1 MATYKVPQDVEAED
15 RLLGPFT
22 FRQFVYLLIAAIAG
36 ALAAALFQIFPLLA
50 LLPAPVIFFFLVLA
64 LPLKKDQPMETY
76 LAAIVSF
83 YMKPNKRF
91 WRPGQGETTI
101 QITAPKIVE
110 KSRTRDLSEEEASH
124 RLSFLSNLIDSE
136 GYAIRG
142 NHNTN
147 FTENFIADAT
157 DVNDFMD
164 DSQNQNLINLMQK
177 EKVARHAEIINQMK
191 AAINNTENA
200 VGPATIS
207 SHQATL
213 GSNPF
218 NQNQTTPNQVTP
230 NQTTSNPFT
239 QNQTTPNQ
247 PTTNPFIQNQTVPN
261 QPTTNPFIQNQTVQ
275 NANTLANRNQSIL
288 NSNYQN
294 LANNQNF
301 SIDTISKEA
310 NRYRENL
317 APNLAP
323 QTFVTQTPYTP
334 NFIQPPTIPPNINQ
348 NPFIQH

>member
-22 FRQFVYLLIAAIAG
+22 FRQFIYLLIAAIAG

-50 LLPAPVIFFFLVLA
+50 ILPLPVIIFFLILA

-110 KSRTRDLSEEEASH
+110 KSRTRDISEEEASH
-124 RLSFLSNLIDSE
+124 RLSFLSNLVDSE

-142 NHNTN
+142 NHNGN
-147 FTENFIADAT
+147 FTENFIADT
-157 DVNDFMD
+157 EDVNDFMD

-200 VGPATIS
+200 IGPATIS

-218 NQNQTTPNQVTP
+218 TQNQSTPNQPTP
-230 NQTTSNPFT
+230 NPST

-247 PTTNPFIQNQTVPN
+247 TTPTPSI
-261 QPTTNPFIQNQTVQ
+261 Q

-301 SIDTISKEA
+301 SINTISKEA

-334 NFIQPPTIPPNINQ
+334 NFTQPPTNNPKINQ

>member
-50 LLPAPVIFFFLVLA
+50 ILPLPVVIFFLILA

-110 KSRTRDLSEEEASH
+110 KSRTRDISEEEASH
-124 RLSFLSNLIDSE
+124 RLSFLSNLVDSE

-142 NHNTN
+142 NHNGN
-147 FTENFIADAT
+147 FTENFIADT
-157 DVNDFMD
+157 EDVNDFMD

-200 VGPATIS
+200 MAPATIS

-218 NQNQTTPNQVTP
+218 SQNQTTMSQTLSNQP
-230 NQTTSNPFT
+230 IPNPFT
-239 QNQTTPNQ
+239 QNQT
-247 PTTNPFIQNQTVPN
+247 IQS
-261 QPTTNPFIQNQTVQ
+261 
-275 NANTLANRNQSIL
+275 ANTLTNRNQSIL

-301 SIDTISKEA
+301 SINTISKEA

-317 APNLAP
+317 APNVAP

-334 NFIQPPTIPPNINQ
+334 NFTQPPTTPPNINQ
-348 NPFIQH
+348 NPFIQN

>member
-50 LLPAPVIFFFLVLA
+50 LLPTPVIFFFLVLA

-76 LAAIVSF
+76 LAAIISF

-110 KSRTRDLSEEEASH
+110 KSRTRDISEEEASH
-124 RLSFLSNLIDSE
+124 RLSFLSNLVDSE

-142 NHNTN
+142 NHNGN
-147 FTENFIADAT
+147 FTENFIADT
-157 DVNDFMD
+157 EDVNDFMD

-191 AAINNTENA
+191 AAINNTEN
-200 VGPATIS
+200 VMGPATIS

-218 NQNQTTPNQVTP
+218 SQNQSTPNQPTPNPFTPNQTTPNQ
-230 NQTTSNPFT
+230 TTS
-239 QNQTTPNQ
+239 TPS
-247 PTTNPFIQNQTVPN
+247 I
-261 QPTTNPFIQNQTVQ
+261 Q

-301 SIDTISKEA
+301 SINTISKEA

-334 NFIQPPTIPPNINQ
+334 NFTQPPTNTPNINQ

>member
-50 LLPAPVIFFFLVLA
+50 ILPLPVVIFFLILA

-110 KSRTRDLSEEEASH
+110 KSRTRDISEEEASH
-124 RLSFLSNLIDSE
+124 RLSFLSNLVDSE

-142 NHNTN
+142 NHNGN
-147 FTENFIADAT
+147 FTENFIADT
-157 DVNDFMD
+157 EDVNDFMD

-200 VGPATIS
+200 MGTATIS
-207 SHQATL
+207 SHQANL

-218 NQNQTTPNQVTP
+218 SQNQTTMSQTPSNQPAPNPFLQNQTIQ
-230 NQTTSNPFT
+230 NQTTSNPS
-239 QNQTTPNQ
+239 
-247 PTTNPFIQNQTVPN
+247 I
-261 QPTTNPFIQNQTVQ
+261 Q

-301 SIDTISKEA
+301 SINTISKEA

-334 NFIQPPTIPPNINQ
+334 NFTQPPTTPPNINQ
-348 NPFIQH
+348 NPFIQN

>member
-50 LLPAPVIFFFLVLA
+50 LLPTPVIFFFLVLA

-76 LAAIVSF
+76 LAAIISF

-110 KSRTRDLSEEEASH
+110 KSRTRDISEEEASH
-124 RLSFLSNLIDSE
+124 RLSFLSNLVDSE

-142 NHNTN
+142 NHNGN
-147 FTENFIADAT
+147 FTENFIADT
-157 DVNDFMD
+157 EDVNDFMD

-191 AAINNTENA
+191 AAINNTEY
-200 VGPATIS
+200 VMGPATIS
-207 SHQATL
+207 SHQPTL

-218 NQNQTTPNQVTP
+218 SQNQTTMSQAQSNQTASNPFLQNQTTPNQI
-230 NQTTSNPFT
+230 
-239 QNQTTPNQ
+239 
-247 PTTNPFIQNQTVPN
+247 IQNPS
-261 QPTTNPFIQNQTVQ
+261 VQ

-301 SIDTISKEA
+301 SINTISKEA

-317 APNLAP
+317 APNAAP

-334 NFIQPPTIPPNINQ
+334 NFTQPPTNNPKINQ

>member
-50 LLPAPVIFFFLVLA
+50 ILPLPVIIFFLILA

-110 KSRTRDLSEEEASH
+110 KSRTRDISEEEASH
-124 RLSFLSNLIDSE
+124 RLSFLSNLVDSE

-142 NHNTN
+142 NHNGN
-147 FTENFIADAT
+147 FTENFIADT
-157 DVNDFMD
+157 EDVNDFMD

-218 NQNQTTPNQVTP
+218 SQNQTTQNPFVQNQTIP
-230 NQTTSNPFT
+230 NQT
-239 QNQTTPNQ
+239 
-247 PTTNPFIQNQTVPN
+247 IQNPS
-261 QPTTNPFIQNQTVQ
+261 IQS
-275 NANTLANRNQSIL
+275 ANTLTNRNQSIL

-301 SIDTISKEA
+301 SINTISKEA

-334 NFIQPPTIPPNINQ
+334 NFNQPPTNTPNINQ

>member
-50 LLPAPVIFFFLVLA
+50 ILPLPVIIFFLILA

-110 KSRTRDLSEEEASH
+110 KSRTRDISEEEASH
-124 RLSFLSNLIDSE
+124 RLSFLSNLVDSE

-142 NHNTN
+142 NHNGN
-147 FTENFIADAT
+147 FTENFIADT
-157 DVNDFMD
+157 EDVNDFMD

-200 VGPATIS
+200 MGTATIS
-207 SHQATL
+207 SHQANL

-218 NQNQTTPNQVTP
+218 SQNQTTMSQTPSNQPVPNPFLQNQTIQ
-230 NQTTSNPFT
+230 NQTTSNPS
-239 QNQTTPNQ
+239 
-247 PTTNPFIQNQTVPN
+247 I
-261 QPTTNPFIQNQTVQ
+261 Q

-301 SIDTISKEA
+301 SINTISKEA

-317 APNLAP
+317 APNIAP
-323 QTFVTQTPYTP
+323 QTFVTQIPYSP
-334 NFIQPPTIPPNINQ
+334 NFTQPPTNNPNINQ
-348 NPFIQH
+348 NPFIQN

>member
-50 LLPAPVIFFFLVLA
+50 ILPLPVIIFFLILA

-110 KSRTRDLSEEEASH
+110 KSRTRDISEEEASH
-124 RLSFLSNLIDSE
+124 RLSFLSNLVDSE

-142 NHNTN
+142 NHNGN
-147 FTENFIADAT
+147 FTENFIADT
-157 DVNDFMD
+157 EDVNDFMD

-200 VGPATIS
+200 MGPATIS
-207 SHQATL
+207 SHQTTL
-213 GSNPF
+213 GSNSF
-218 NQNQTTPNQVTP
+218 NQNQTTMSQTSSNQPTP
-230 NQTTSNPFT
+230 NPFT
-239 QNQTTPNQ
+239 QNQT
-247 PTTNPFIQNQTVPN
+247 IQNT
-261 QPTTNPFIQNQTVQ
+261 
-275 NANTLANRNQSIL
+275 NTLANRNQSIL

-301 SIDTISKEA
+301 SINTISKEA

-317 APNLAP
+317 APNAAP

-334 NFIQPPTIPPNINQ
+334 NFTQPPTTPPNINQ

>member
-50 LLPAPVIFFFLVLA
+50 ILPLPVVIFFLILA

-110 KSRTRDLSEEEASH
+110 KSRTRDISEEEASH
-124 RLSFLSNLIDSE
+124 RLSFLSNLVDSE

-142 NHNTN
+142 NHNGN
-147 FTENFIADAT
+147 FTENFIADT
-157 DVNDFMD
+157 EDVNDFMD

-191 AAINNTENA
+191 AAINNTEN
-200 VGPATIS
+200 VMGPATIS

-218 NQNQTTPNQVTP
+218 SQNQSTPNQPTPNPFTPNQTTPNQ
-230 NQTTSNPFT
+230 TTS
-239 QNQTTPNQ
+239 TPS
-247 PTTNPFIQNQTVPN
+247 I
-261 QPTTNPFIQNQTVQ
+261 Q

-301 SIDTISKEA
+301 SINTISKEA

-317 APNLAP
+317 APNVAP

-334 NFIQPPTIPPNINQ
+334 NFTQPPTNNPNINQ

>member
-50 LLPAPVIFFFLVLA
+50 ILPLPVIIFFLILA

-110 KSRTRDLSEEEASH
+110 KSRTRDISEEEASH
-124 RLSFLSNLIDSE
+124 RLSFLSNLVDSE

-142 NHNTN
+142 NHNGN
-147 FTENFIADAT
+147 FTENFIADT
-157 DVNDFMD
+157 EDVNDFMD

-218 NQNQTTPNQVTP
+218 SQNQTTISQTPSNQPTP
-230 NQTTSNPFT
+230 NPFT
-239 QNQTTPNQ
+239 QNQT
-247 PTTNPFIQNQTVPN
+247 IQS
-261 QPTTNPFIQNQTVQ
+261 
-275 NANTLANRNQSIL
+275 ANTLTNRNQSIL

-301 SIDTISKEA
+301 SINTISKEA

-317 APNLAP
+317 APNAAP

-334 NFIQPPTIPPNINQ
+334 NFTQPPTNNPNINQ
-348 NPFIQH
+348 NPFIQN

>member
-50 LLPAPVIFFFLVLA
+50 ILPLPVVIFFLILA

-110 KSRTRDLSEEEASH
+110 KSRTRDISEEEASH
-124 RLSFLSNLIDSE
+124 RLSFLSNLVDSE

-142 NHNTN
+142 NHNGN
-147 FTENFIADAT
+147 FTENFIADT
-157 DVNDFMD
+157 EDVNDFMD

-200 VGPATIS
+200 MGPATIS
-207 SHQATL
+207 SHQAPL
-213 GSNPF
+213 G
-218 NQNQTTPNQVTP
+218 
-230 NQTTSNPFT
+230 SNPFT
-239 QNQTTPNQ
+239 QNQTTISQTPSNQ
-247 PTTNPFIQNQTVPN
+247 PTPNPFTQNQT
-261 QPTTNPFIQNQTVQ
+261 IQST
-275 NANTLANRNQSIL
+275 NTLANRNQSIL

-301 SIDTISKEA
+301 SINTISKEA

-317 APNLAP
+317 APNAAP

-334 NFIQPPTIPPNINQ
+334 NFTQPPTNTPNINQ

>member
-50 LLPAPVIFFFLVLA
+50 ILPLPVIIFFLILA

-110 KSRTRDLSEEEASH
+110 KSRTRDISEEEASH
-124 RLSFLSNLIDSE
+124 RLSFLSNLVDSE

-142 NHNTN
+142 NHNGN
-147 FTENFIADAT
+147 FTENFIADT
-157 DVNDFMD
+157 EDVNDFMD

-200 VGPATIS
+200 MGPATIS

-218 NQNQTTPNQVTP
+218 SQNQTTQNPFVQNQTIP
-230 NQTTSNPFT
+230 NQT
-239 QNQTTPNQ
+239 
-247 PTTNPFIQNQTVPN
+247 IQNPS
-261 QPTTNPFIQNQTVQ
+261 IQS
-275 NANTLANRNQSIL
+275 ANTLTNRNQSIL

-301 SIDTISKEA
+301 SINTISKEA

-334 NFIQPPTIPPNINQ
+334 NFNQPPTNTPNINQ

>member
-50 LLPAPVIFFFLVLA
+50 LLPTPVIFFFLVLA

-76 LAAIVSF
+76 LAAIISF

-91 WRPGQGETTI
+91 WRPGQDETTI

-110 KSRTRDLSEEEASH
+110 KSRTRDISEEEASH
-124 RLSFLSNLIDSE
+124 RLSFLSNLVDSE

-142 NHNTN
+142 NHNGN
-147 FTENFIADAT
+147 FTENFIADT
-157 DVNDFMD
+157 EDVNDFMD

-191 AAINNTENA
+191 AAINNTEN
-200 VGPATIS
+200 VMGPATIS

-218 NQNQTTPNQVTP
+218 TQNQATM
-230 NQTTSNPFT
+230 NQTSSNQPTPNPFT
-239 QNQTTPNQ
+239 QNQT
-247 PTTNPFIQNQTVPN
+247 IQNT
-261 QPTTNPFIQNQTVQ
+261 
-275 NANTLANRNQSIL
+275 NTLANRNQSIL

-301 SIDTISKEA
+301 SINTISKEA

-317 APNLAP
+317 APNAAP

-334 NFIQPPTIPPNINQ
+334 NFTQPPTNNPKINQ

>member
-22 FRQFVYLLIAAIAG
+22 FRQFIYLLIAAIAG

-50 LLPAPVIFFFLVLA
+50 ILPLPVIIFFLILA

-110 KSRTRDLSEEEASH
+110 KSRTRDISEEEASH
-124 RLSFLSNLIDSE
+124 RLSFLSNLVDSE

-142 NHNTN
+142 NHNGN
-147 FTENFIADAT
+147 FTENFIADT
-157 DVNDFMD
+157 EDVNDFMD

-200 VGPATIS
+200 MGPATIS

-218 NQNQTTPNQVTP
+218 
-230 NQTTSNPFT
+230 T

-247 PTTNPFIQNQTVPN
+247 STTNPFIQNQTIPN
-261 QPTTNPFIQNQTVQ
+261 QATSTPSIQ

-301 SIDTISKEA
+301 SINTISKEA

-334 NFIQPPTIPPNINQ
+334 NFTQPPINNPNINQ
-348 NPFIQH
+348 NPFIQN

>member
-50 LLPAPVIFFFLVLA
+50 ILPLPVVIFFLILA

-110 KSRTRDLSEEEASH
+110 KSRTRDISEEEASH
-124 RLSFLSNLIDSE
+124 RLSFLSNLVDSE

-142 NHNTN
+142 NHNGN
-147 FTENFIADAT
+147 FTENFIADT
-157 DVNDFMD
+157 EDVNDFMD

-200 VGPATIS
+200 MGTATIS
-207 SHQATL
+207 SHQANL

-218 NQNQTTPNQVTP
+218 SQNQTMP
-230 NQTTSNPFT
+230 
-239 QNQTTPNQ
+239 
-247 PTTNPFIQNQTVPN
+247 
-261 QPTTNPFIQNQTVQ
+261 NQTVQ
-275 NANTLANRNQSIL
+275 NSNTIDYRNQSIL

-301 SIDTISKEA
+301 SINTISKEA

-334 NFIQPPTIPPNINQ
+334 NFTQPPTNNPNINQ
-348 NPFIQH
+348 NPFIQN

>member
-50 LLPAPVIFFFLVLA
+50 ILPLPVIIFFLILA

-200 VGPATIS
+200 MSPATIS

-218 NQNQTTPNQVTP
+218 
-230 NQTTSNPFT
+230 T

-247 PTTNPFIQNQTVPN
+247 PA
-261 QPTTNPFIQNQTVQ
+261 TNPFIQNQTVQ

-301 SIDTISKEA
+301 SINTISKEA

-334 NFIQPPTIPPNINQ
+334 NFTQPPTNNPNIN
-348 NPFIQH
+348 

>member
-50 LLPAPVIFFFLVLA
+50 ILPLPVVIFFLILA

-76 LAAIVSF
+76 LAAIISF

-110 KSRTRDLSEEEASH
+110 KSRTRDISEEEASH
-124 RLSFLSNLIDSE
+124 RLSFLSNLVDSE

-142 NHNTN
+142 NHNGN
-147 FTENFIADAT
+147 FTENFIADT
-157 DVNDFMD
+157 EDVNDFMD

-200 VGPATIS
+200 MGPATIS

-218 NQNQTTPNQVTP
+218 TQNQTTMSQTSSNQPTP
-230 NQTTSNPFT
+230 NPFT
-239 QNQTTPNQ
+239 QNQT
-247 PTTNPFIQNQTVPN
+247 IQNT
-261 QPTTNPFIQNQTVQ
+261 
-275 NANTLANRNQSIL
+275 NTLANRNQSIL

-301 SIDTISKEA
+301 SINTISKEA

-317 APNLAP
+317 APNAAP

-334 NFIQPPTIPPNINQ
+334 NFTQPPTTPPNINQ

>member
-50 LLPAPVIFFFLVLA
+50 ILPLPVIIFFLILA

-110 KSRTRDLSEEEASH
+110 KSRTRDISEEEASH
-124 RLSFLSNLIDSE
+124 RLSFLSNLVDSE

-142 NHNTN
+142 NHNGN
-147 FTENFIADAT
+147 FTENFITDT
-157 DVNDFMD
+157 EDVNDFMD

-200 VGPATIS
+200 MGPATIS

-218 NQNQTTPNQVTP
+218 AQNQVTQNLSTPNPFAQNQTTPNQ
-230 NQTTSNPFT
+230 
-239 QNQTTPNQ
+239 
-247 PTTNPFIQNQTVPN
+247 
-261 QPTTNPFIQNQTVQ
+261 TVQ
-275 NANTLANRNQSIL
+275 NSNTIDYRNQSIL

-301 SIDTISKEA
+301 SINTISKEA

-317 APNLAP
+317 APNAAP

-334 NFIQPPTIPPNINQ
+334 NFTQPPTTPPNINQ
-348 NPFIQH
+348 NPFIQN

>member
-164 DSQNQNLINLMQK
+164 DNQNQNLINLMQK

-191 AAINNTENA
+191 AAINNTEKA
-200 VGPATIS
+200 MGPATIS

-213 GSNPF
+213 G
-218 NQNQTTPNQVTP
+218 
-230 NQTTSNPFT
+230 SNPFT

-323 QTFVTQTPYTP
+323 QTFITQTPYTP
-334 NFIQPPTIPPNINQ
+334 NFTQPPTNNPNINQ
-348 NPFIQH
+348 NPFIQN

>member
-50 LLPAPVIFFFLVLA
+50 ILPLPVIIFFLILA

-110 KSRTRDLSEEEASH
+110 KSRTRDISEEEASH
-124 RLSFLSNLIDSE
+124 RLSFLSNLVDSE

-142 NHNTN
+142 NHNGN
-147 FTENFIADAT
+147 FTENFIADT
-157 DVNDFMD
+157 EDVNDFMD

-200 VGPATIS
+200 MGPATIS

-218 NQNQTTPNQVTP
+218 AQNQPTP
-230 NQTTSNPFT
+230 NPFT
-239 QNQTTPNQ
+239 QNQTTSTPS
-247 PTTNPFIQNQTVPN
+247 IQNT
-261 QPTTNPFIQNQTVQ
+261 
-275 NANTLANRNQSIL
+275 NTLANRNQSIL

-301 SIDTISKEA
+301 SINTISKEA

-334 NFIQPPTIPPNINQ
+334 NFTQPPTNNPNINQ
-348 NPFIQH
+348 NPFIQN

>member
-50 LLPAPVIFFFLVLA
+50 ILPLPVIIFFLILA

-110 KSRTRDLSEEEASH
+110 KSRTRDISEEEASH
-124 RLSFLSNLIDSE
+124 RLSFLSNLVDSE

-142 NHNTN
+142 NHNGN
-147 FTENFIADAT
+147 FTENFIADT
-157 DVNDFMD
+157 EDVNDFMD

-200 VGPATIS
+200 MGPATIS

-213 GSNPF
+213 DSNSF
-218 NQNQTTPNQVTP
+218 TQNQSTPNQPTP
-230 NQTTSNPFT
+230 NPFT

-247 PTTNPFIQNQTVPN
+247 SAPNPFAQNQTA
-261 QPTTNPFIQNQTVQ
+261 Q

-301 SIDTISKEA
+301 SINTISKEA

-334 NFIQPPTIPPNINQ
+334 NFTQPPTNNPNINQ
-348 NPFIQH
+348 NPFIQN

>member
-50 LLPAPVIFFFLVLA
+50 ILPLPVIIFFLILA

-76 LAAIVSF
+76 LAAIISF

-110 KSRTRDLSEEEASH
+110 KSRTRDISEEEASH
-124 RLSFLSNLIDSE
+124 RLSFLSNLVDSE

-142 NHNTN
+142 NHNGN
-147 FTENFIADAT
+147 FTENFIADT
-157 DVNDFMD
+157 EDVNDFMD

-200 VGPATIS
+200 MGPATIS

-218 NQNQTTPNQVTP
+218 SQNQTTMSQTASNQPTP
-230 NQTTSNPFT
+230 NPFT
-239 QNQTTPNQ
+239 QNQT
-247 PTTNPFIQNQTVPN
+247 IQS
-261 QPTTNPFIQNQTVQ
+261 
-275 NANTLANRNQSIL
+275 ANTLTNRNQSIL

-301 SIDTISKEA
+301 SINTISKEA

-317 APNLAP
+317 APNAAP

-334 NFIQPPTIPPNINQ
+334 NFTQPPTNTPNINQ

>member
-50 LLPAPVIFFFLVLA
+50 ILPLPVIIFFLILA

-110 KSRTRDLSEEEASH
+110 KSRTRDISEEEASH
-124 RLSFLSNLIDSE
+124 RLSFLSNLVDSE

-142 NHNTN
+142 NHNGN
-147 FTENFIADAT
+147 FTENFIADT
-157 DVNDFMD
+157 EDVNDFMD

-218 NQNQTTPNQVTP
+218 
-230 NQTTSNPFT
+230 S

-247 PTTNPFIQNQTVPN
+247 PTPNPFTPNQTTPN
-261 QPTTNPFIQNQTVQ
+261 QTTSTPSIQ

-301 SIDTISKEA
+301 SINTISKEA

-317 APNLAP
+317 APNVAP

-334 NFIQPPTIPPNINQ
+334 NFTQPPTNNPNINQ

>member
-50 LLPAPVIFFFLVLA
+50 ILPLPVIIFFLILA

-110 KSRTRDLSEEEASH
+110 KSRTRDISEEEASH
-124 RLSFLSNLIDSE
+124 RLSFLSNLVDSE

-142 NHNTN
+142 NHNGN
-147 FTENFIADAT
+147 FTENFIADT
-157 DVNDFMD
+157 EDVNDFMD

-200 VGPATIS
+200 MGPATIS

-218 NQNQTTPNQVTP
+218 
-230 NQTTSNPFT
+230 T

-247 PTTNPFIQNQTVPN
+247 ISSNQPTPNPFTQNQT
-261 QPTTNPFIQNQTVQ
+261 IQNT
-275 NANTLANRNQSIL
+275 NTLANRNQSIL

-301 SIDTISKEA
+301 SINTISKEA

-317 APNLAP
+317 APNAAP

-334 NFIQPPTIPPNINQ
+334 NFTQPPTTPPNINQ

>member
-50 LLPAPVIFFFLVLA
+50 ILPLPVVIFFLILA

-76 LAAIVSF
+76 LAAIISF

-110 KSRTRDLSEEEASH
+110 KSRTRDISEEEASH
-124 RLSFLSNLIDSE
+124 RLSFLSNLVDSE

-142 NHNTN
+142 NHNGN
-147 FTENFIADAT
+147 FTENFIADT
-157 DVNDFMD
+157 EDVNDFMD

-200 VGPATIS
+200 MGPATIS
-207 SHQATL
+207 SHQTTL
-213 GSNPF
+213 GSNSFSQNQTTMSQAQSNQTASNPF
-218 NQNQTTPNQVTP
+218 LQNQTTPNQI
-230 NQTTSNPFT
+230 
-239 QNQTTPNQ
+239 
-247 PTTNPFIQNQTVPN
+247 IQNPS
-261 QPTTNPFIQNQTVQ
+261 VQ
-275 NANTLANRNQSIL
+275 NTNTLANRNQSIL

-301 SIDTISKEA
+301 SINTISKEA

-317 APNLAP
+317 APNAAP

-334 NFIQPPTIPPNINQ
+334 NFTQPPTTPPNINQ

>member
-15 RLLGPFT
+15 SLLGPFT

-50 LLPAPVIFFFLVLA
+50 ILPLPVVIFFLILA

-110 KSRTRDLSEEEASH
+110 KSRTRDISEEEASH
-124 RLSFLSNLIDSE
+124 RLSFLSNLVDSE

-142 NHNTN
+142 NHNGN
-147 FTENFIADAT
+147 FTENFIADT
-157 DVNDFMD
+157 EDVNDFMD

-191 AAINNTENA
+191 AAINNTEN
-200 VGPATIS
+200 VMGPTTIS

-218 NQNQTTPNQVTP
+218 TQNQATMNQTSSNQTAPNPFLQNQT
-230 NQTTSNPFT
+230 
-239 QNQTTPNQ
+239 
-247 PTTNPFIQNQTVPN
+247 IQNQT
-261 QPTTNPFIQNQTVQ
+261 IQS
-275 NANTLANRNQSIL
+275 ANTLTNRNQSIL

-301 SIDTISKEA
+301 SINTISKEA

-317 APNLAP
+317 APDAAP

-334 NFIQPPTIPPNINQ
+334 NFTQPPTNNPKINQ

>member
-50 LLPAPVIFFFLVLA
+50 ILPLPVIIFFLILA

-124 RLSFLSNLIDSE
+124 RLSFLSNLVDSE

-142 NHNTN
+142 NHNGN
-147 FTENFIADAT
+147 FTENFIADT
-157 DVNDFMD
+157 EDVNDFMD

-200 VGPATIS
+200 MGTATIS
-207 SHQATL
+207 SHQANL

-218 NQNQTTPNQVTP
+218 SQNQTTMSQTPSNQPAPNPFLQNQTIQ
-230 NQTTSNPFT
+230 NQTTSNPS
-239 QNQTTPNQ
+239 
-247 PTTNPFIQNQTVPN
+247 I
-261 QPTTNPFIQNQTVQ
+261 Q

-301 SIDTISKEA
+301 SINTISKEA

-317 APNLAP
+317 APNAAP

-334 NFIQPPTIPPNINQ
+334 NFTQPPTTPPNINQ
-348 NPFIQH
+348 NPFIQN

>member
-22 FRQFVYLLIAAIAG
+22 FRQFIYLLIAAIAG

-50 LLPAPVIFFFLVLA
+50 LLPTPVIFFFLVLA

-76 LAAIVSF
+76 LAAIISF

-110 KSRTRDLSEEEASH
+110 KSRTRDISEEEASH
-124 RLSFLSNLIDSE
+124 RLSFLSNLVDSE

-142 NHNTN
+142 NHNGN
-147 FTENFIADAT
+147 FTENFIADT
-157 DVNDFMD
+157 EDVNDFMD

-200 VGPATIS
+200 MGPATIS
-207 SHQATL
+207 SHQANL

-218 NQNQTTPNQVTP
+218 SQNQTTMSQTPSNQP
-230 NQTTSNPFT
+230 APNPFL
-239 QNQTTPNQ
+239 QNQT
-247 PTTNPFIQNQTVPN
+247 IQNQT
-261 QPTTNPFIQNQTVQ
+261 IQS
-275 NANTLANRNQSIL
+275 ANTLTNRNQSIL

-301 SIDTISKEA
+301 SINTISKEA

-317 APNLAP
+317 TPNLAP

-334 NFIQPPTIPPNINQ
+334 NFTQPPTNNPNINQ
-348 NPFIQH
+348 NPFIQN

>member
-50 LLPAPVIFFFLVLA
+50 ILPLPVIIFFLILA

-83 YMKPNKRF
+83 YMKPNKHF

-124 RLSFLSNLIDSE
+124 RLSFLSNLVDSE

-142 NHNTN
+142 NHNGN
-147 FTENFIADAT
+147 FTENFIADT
-157 DVNDFMD
+157 EDVNDFMD
-164 DSQNQNLINLMQK
+164 DSQNQNLINLIQK

-191 AAINNTENA
+191 AAINNTEN
-200 VGPATIS
+200 VMGPATIS
-207 SHQATL
+207 SHQVTL

-218 NQNQTTPNQVTP
+218 AQNQPTP
-230 NQTTSNPFT
+230 NPFT
-239 QNQTTPNQ
+239 QNQTTSTPS
-247 PTTNPFIQNQTVPN
+247 IQNT
-261 QPTTNPFIQNQTVQ
+261 
-275 NANTLANRNQSIL
+275 NTLANRNQSIL

-301 SIDTISKEA
+301 SINTISKEA

-334 NFIQPPTIPPNINQ
+334 NFTQPPTTPPNINQ
-348 NPFIQH
+348 NPFIQN

>member
-50 LLPAPVIFFFLVLA
+50 ILPLPVIIFFLILA

-110 KSRTRDLSEEEASH
+110 KSRTRDISEEEASH
-124 RLSFLSNLIDSE
+124 RLSFLSNLVDSE

-142 NHNTN
+142 NHNGN
-147 FTENFIADAT
+147 FTENFIADT
-157 DVNDFMD
+157 EDVNDFMD

-177 EKVARHAEIINQMK
+177 EKIARHAEIINQMK

-200 VGPATIS
+200 MGPATIS

-218 NQNQTTPNQVTP
+218 TQNKTTPNQSTPNPFIQNQTTPNQSAP
-230 NQTTSNPFT
+230 NPF
-239 QNQTTPNQ
+239 
-247 PTTNPFIQNQTVPN
+247 V
-261 QPTTNPFIQNQTVQ
+261 QNQTVQ

-301 SIDTISKEA
+301 SINTISKEA

-334 NFIQPPTIPPNINQ
+334 NFTQPPTTPPNINQ
-348 NPFIQH
+348 NPFIQN

>member
-50 LLPAPVIFFFLVLA
+50 ILPLPVIIFFLILA

-110 KSRTRDLSEEEASH
+110 KSRTRDISEEEASH
-124 RLSFLSNLIDSE
+124 RLSFLSNLVDSE

-142 NHNTN
+142 NHNGN
-147 FTENFIADAT
+147 FTENFIADT
-157 DVNDFMD
+157 EDVNDFMD

-218 NQNQTTPNQVTP
+218 SQNQTTQNPFVQNQTIP
-230 NQTTSNPFT
+230 NQT
-239 QNQTTPNQ
+239 
-247 PTTNPFIQNQTVPN
+247 IQNPS
-261 QPTTNPFIQNQTVQ
+261 IQS
-275 NANTLANRNQSIL
+275 ANTLTNRNQSIL

-301 SIDTISKEA
+301 SINTISKEA

-317 APNLAP
+317 APNAAP

-334 NFIQPPTIPPNINQ
+334 NFTQPPTTPPNINQ

>member
-50 LLPAPVIFFFLVLA
+50 ILPLPVIIFFLILA

-110 KSRTRDLSEEEASH
+110 KSRTRDISEEEASH
-124 RLSFLSNLIDSE
+124 RLSFLSNLVDSE

-142 NHNTN
+142 NHNGN
-147 FTENFIADAT
+147 FTENFIADT
-157 DVNDFMD
+157 EDVNDFMD

-200 VGPATIS
+200 MGPATIS

-218 NQNQTTPNQVTP
+218 TQNQTIV
-230 NQTTSNPFT
+230 NQTPSNQPTSNPFT
-239 QNQTTPNQ
+239 QNQT
-247 PTTNPFIQNQTVPN
+247 IQNT
-261 QPTTNPFIQNQTVQ
+261 
-275 NANTLANRNQSIL
+275 NTLANRNQSIL

-301 SIDTISKEA
+301 SINTISKEA

-317 APNLAP
+317 APNAAP

-334 NFIQPPTIPPNINQ
+334 NFTQPPTTPPNINQ

>member
-50 LLPAPVIFFFLVLA
+50 ILPLPVVIFFLILA

-110 KSRTRDLSEEEASH
+110 KSRTRDISEEEASH
-124 RLSFLSNLIDSE
+124 RLSFLSNLVDSE

-142 NHNTN
+142 NHNGN
-147 FTENFIADAT
+147 FTENFIADT
-157 DVNDFMD
+157 EDVNDFMD

-200 VGPATIS
+200 MGTATIS
-207 SHQATL
+207 SHQANL

-218 NQNQTTPNQVTP
+218 SQNQTTMSQTPSNQPAPNPFLQNQTIQ
-230 NQTTSNPFT
+230 NQTTSNPS
-239 QNQTTPNQ
+239 
-247 PTTNPFIQNQTVPN
+247 I
-261 QPTTNPFIQNQTVQ
+261 Q

-301 SIDTISKEA
+301 SINTISKEA

-317 APNLAP
+317 APNIAP
-323 QTFVTQTPYTP
+323 QTFVTQIPYSP
-334 NFIQPPTIPPNINQ
+334 NFTQPPTNNPNINQ
-348 NPFIQH
+348 NPFIQN

>member
-50 LLPAPVIFFFLVLA
+50 ILPLPVVIFFLILA

-110 KSRTRDLSEEEASH
+110 KSRTRDISEEEASH
-124 RLSFLSNLIDSE
+124 RLSFLSNLVDSE

-142 NHNTN
+142 NHNGN
-147 FTENFIADAT
+147 FTENFIADT
-157 DVNDFMD
+157 EDVNDFMD

-200 VGPATIS
+200 IGPATIS

-218 NQNQTTPNQVTP
+218 SQNQATMNQSTTNPFTP
-230 NQTTSNPFT
+230 NQTTS
-239 QNQTTPNQ
+239 TPS
-247 PTTNPFIQNQTVPN
+247 I
-261 QPTTNPFIQNQTVQ
+261 Q

-301 SIDTISKEA
+301 SINTISKEA

-317 APNLAP
+317 APNAAP

-334 NFIQPPTIPPNINQ
+334 NFTQPPTNNPKINQ

>member
-50 LLPAPVIFFFLVLA
+50 ILPLPVVIFFLILA

-110 KSRTRDLSEEEASH
+110 KSRTRDISEEEASH
-124 RLSFLSNLIDSE
+124 RLSFLSNLVDSE

-142 NHNTN
+142 NHNGN
-147 FTENFIADAT
+147 FTENFIADT
-157 DVNDFMD
+157 EDVNDFMD

-200 VGPATIS
+200 MGPATIS

-218 NQNQTTPNQVTP
+218 AQNQVTQNLSTP
-230 NQTTSNPFT
+230 NPFAQNQVTQNQPTPNPFT
-239 QNQTTPNQ
+239 QNQTTSTPS
-247 PTTNPFIQNQTVPN
+247 IQNT
-261 QPTTNPFIQNQTVQ
+261 
-275 NANTLANRNQSIL
+275 NTLANRNQSIL

-301 SIDTISKEA
+301 SINTISKEA

-334 NFIQPPTIPPNINQ
+334 NFTQPPTTPPNINQ
-348 NPFIQH
+348 NPFIQN

>member
-239 QNQTTPNQ
+239 QNQT
-247 PTTNPFIQNQTVPN
+247 VPN

-348 NPFIQH
+348 NPFIQN

>member
-22 FRQFVYLLIAAIAG
+22 FRQFIYLLIAAIAG

-50 LLPAPVIFFFLVLA
+50 ILPLPVIIFFLILA

-110 KSRTRDLSEEEASH
+110 KSRTRDISEEEASH
-124 RLSFLSNLIDSE
+124 RLSFLSNLVDSE

-142 NHNTN
+142 NHNGN
-147 FTENFIADAT
+147 FTENFIADT
-157 DVNDFMD
+157 EDVNDFMD

-200 VGPATIS
+200 VGPAMIS

-218 NQNQTTPNQVTP
+218 SQNQTTMSQNSS
-230 NQTTSNPFT
+230 NQTAPNPFL
-239 QNQTTPNQ
+239 QNQT
-247 PTTNPFIQNQTVPN
+247 I
-261 QPTTNPFIQNQTVQ
+261 Q

-301 SIDTISKEA
+301 SINTISKEA

-317 APNLAP
+317 APNAAP
-323 QTFVTQTPYTP
+323 QTFITQTPYTP
-334 NFIQPPTIPPNINQ
+334 NFTQPPTTPPNINQ
-348 NPFIQH
+348 NPFIQN

>member
-50 LLPAPVIFFFLVLA
+50 ILPLPVVIFFLILA

-124 RLSFLSNLIDSE
+124 RLSFLSNLVDSE

-142 NHNTN
+142 NHNGN
-147 FTENFIADAT
+147 FTENFIADT
-157 DVNDFMD
+157 EDVNDFMD

-191 AAINNTENA
+191 AAISNTENA
-200 VGPATIS
+200 MGPATIS

-218 NQNQTTPNQVTP
+218 TQNQVTQNLSTPNPFAQNQVTQNLSTPNPFAQNQTTPNQ
-230 NQTTSNPFT
+230 
-239 QNQTTPNQ
+239 
-247 PTTNPFIQNQTVPN
+247 
-261 QPTTNPFIQNQTVQ
+261 TVQ
-275 NANTLANRNQSIL
+275 NSNTIDYRNQSIL

-301 SIDTISKEA
+301 SINTISKEA

-317 APNLAP
+317 APILAP

-334 NFIQPPTIPPNINQ
+334 NFTQPPTTPPNINQ

>member
-50 LLPAPVIFFFLVLA
+50 ILPLPVIIFFLILA

-110 KSRTRDLSEEEASH
+110 KSRTRDISEEEASH
-124 RLSFLSNLIDSE
+124 RLSFLSNLVDSE

-142 NHNTN
+142 NHNGN
-147 FTENFIADAT
+147 FTENFIADT
-157 DVNDFMD
+157 EDVNDFMD

-191 AAINNTENA
+191 AAINNTEN
-200 VGPATIS
+200 VMGPATIS

-218 NQNQTTPNQVTP
+218 TQNQTTMSQTSSNQPTP
-230 NQTTSNPFT
+230 NPFT
-239 QNQTTPNQ
+239 QNQT
-247 PTTNPFIQNQTVPN
+247 IQNT
-261 QPTTNPFIQNQTVQ
+261 
-275 NANTLANRNQSIL
+275 NTLANRNQSIL

-301 SIDTISKEA
+301 SINTISKEA

-317 APNLAP
+317 APNAAP

-334 NFIQPPTIPPNINQ
+334 NFTQPPTTPPNINQ

>member
-50 LLPAPVIFFFLVLA
+50 ILPLPVIIFFLILA

-110 KSRTRDLSEEEASH
+110 KSRTRDISEEEASH
-124 RLSFLSNLIDSE
+124 RLSFLSNLVDSE

-142 NHNTN
+142 NHNGN
-147 FTENFIADAT
+147 FTENFIADT
-157 DVNDFMD
+157 EDVNDFMD

-200 VGPATIS
+200 MGPATIS

-218 NQNQTTPNQVTP
+218 TQNQTTPNQSTP
-230 NQTTSNPFT
+230 NPFT

-247 PTTNPFIQNQTVPN
+247 SAPN
-261 QPTTNPFIQNQTVQ
+261 SFAQNQTVQ
-275 NANTLANRNQSIL
+275 NSNTIDYRNQSIL

-301 SIDTISKEA
+301 SINTISKEA

-334 NFIQPPTIPPNINQ
+334 NFTQPPTTPPNINQ
-348 NPFIQH
+348 NPFIQN